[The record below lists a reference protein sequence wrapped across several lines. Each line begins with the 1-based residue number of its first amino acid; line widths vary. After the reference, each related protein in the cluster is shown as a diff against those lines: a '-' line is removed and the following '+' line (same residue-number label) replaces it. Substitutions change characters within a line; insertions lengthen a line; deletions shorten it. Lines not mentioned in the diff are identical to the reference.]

1 MKEKMTDEAPKV
13 SQVVERLFESF
24 GGKAKF
30 FEITEKR
37 LAEFNAHW
45 NQDVGAIGRVLRAHL
60 IVEHYLTAYLQG
72 ANPKLGDLDDA
83 KVGFAKKVDLLGNTN
98 SLFSSLVPG
107 IRRLNTVRN
116 RLAHNLSVSVTT
128 DDVNSF
134 RSVEYYWAM
143 RTASEKGHESLSM
156 EPMHVYEHFA
166 KFVAGLFH
174 HSASDE
180 VDKWRDAINGE

>member
-1 MKEKMTDEAPKV
+1 MTDKV
-13 SQVVERLFESF
+13 PEVSKVVERLFDSF

-30 FEITEKR
+30 FEITERR
-37 LAEFNAHW
+37 LAEFNAQW
-45 NQDVGAIGRVLRAHL
+45 DQDIGAMGRVLRAHL
-60 IVEHYLTAYLQG
+60 IVEHYMTAYVQG

-83 KVGFAKKVDLLGNTN
+83 KVGFAKKVDLLGDTN
-98 SLFSSLVPG
+98 PLIASLVPG

-128 DDVNSF
+128 DDINSF

-143 RTASEKGHESLSM
+143 RTASEKGHESLSL
-156 EPMHVYEHFA
+156 EPMDVYEHFA

-180 VDKWRDAINGE
+180 VDKWRDAIAGD

>member
-1 MKEKMTDEAPKV
+1 MKEKMTDKV
-13 SQVVERLFESF
+13 PEVSKVVERLFDSF

-30 FEITEKR
+30 FEITERR
-37 LAEFNAHW
+37 LAEFNAQW
-45 NQDVGAIGRVLRAHL
+45 DQDIGAMGRVLRAHL
-60 IVEHYLTAYLQG
+60 IVEHYMTAYVQG

-83 KVGFAKKVDLLGNTN
+83 KVGFAKKVDLLGDTN
-98 SLFSSLVPG
+98 PLIASLVPG

-128 DDVNSF
+128 DDINSF

-143 RTASEKGHESLSM
+143 RTASEKGHESLSL
-156 EPMHVYEHFA
+156 EPMDVYEHFA

-180 VDKWRDAINGE
+180 VDKWRDAIAGD